1 MALQTSGAI
10 SLGDIHVEAAGSIY
24 AGTST
29 SSLNDADIR
38 ALNAASGYTINST
51 PGTQIAL
58 GDFYGAS
65 AGTSM
70 TLTQGEAGTSIDG
83 FSQGYGSSTGTYGSL
98 SPNTLNSASVRA
110 IYYFE
115 TTIKGSTTR
124 NFWVYIAGNRAQSFF
139 STIEESSLPGGSLA
153 SSSATRQYNSQ
164 YNYTSWYWTM
174 TSRPTNWDGSGNLS
188 ITFT

>member
-10 SLGDIHVEAAGSIY
+10 SLGDIHVEASGSGY
-24 AGTST
+24 AFAST
-29 SSLNDADIR
+29 SSLNDSDIR
-38 ALNAASGYTINST
+38 GLIGKASGAQMS
-51 PGTQIAL
+51 
-58 GDFYGAS
+58 FSEWYGAS

-83 FSQGYGSSTGTYGSL
+83 FSQGYGTATGTYGSL

-115 TTIKGSTTR
+115 STIKGSTTR

-153 SSSATRQYNSQ
+153 SSSATRSYNSQ

-174 TSRPTNWDGSGNLS
+174 SSRPTNWDGSGNLS